1 MTTREYQTNRAALP
15 RAALEPYAG
24 RWVAFSP
31 DGQRIVASG
40 ETLERLE
47 DQIAAAGHDPQAVVR
62 ERLPGPDEDTGPDEV
77 EFL

>member
-1 MTTREYQTNRAALP
+1 MTTSEYRTNRVAFP

-47 DQIAAAGHDPQAVVR
+47 DQIAAAGYDPQAVVL
-62 ERLPGPDEDTGPDEV
+62 EYLPGPDDDTGPDEV

>member
-1 MTTREYQTNRAALP
+1 MTTPEYQTNRAALP

-40 ETLERLE
+40 ETLEHLE
-47 DQIAAAGHDPQAVVR
+47 DQIVAAGQDPQAVIL
-62 ERLPGPDEDTGPDEV
+62 EYLPGPDEDTGPDEV

>member
-1 MTTREYQTNRAALP
+1 MTTPEYQTNRAVLP

-31 DGQRIVASG
+31 AGQRIVASG

-47 DQIAAAGHDPQAVVR
+47 DQLAAAGHDPQAVVL
-62 ERLPGPDEDTGPDEV
+62 EYLPGPEADTGLDEV